1 MTELIELL
9 NSIAQDIDFYCAIT
23 DQDEDS
29 SRAKADL
36 YFKQFKTTYE
46 RIERHKYSEISKFID
61 NALDQDTVD
70 SLRYGVKEIIR
81 VAELNEY
88 CNDEEDPTNQECF
101 KKISKLYDHI
111 ELEAIRYSSIK
122 KIECMADAH
131 SKQETATLN
140 LLESTKAT
148 VKETHE
154 QAKHLSQQLISI
166 LGIFA
171 GIIVT
176 FSFATTAVGE
186 TLANL
191 TKSDIVY
198 LGFVI
203 SVLGAIFI
211 NVLAFLLSFVTKLSG
226 HTFSKTFP
234 WLIYVI
240 GNIVIIGL
248 GLFFFF
254 KM

>member
-9 NSIAQDIDFYCAIT
+9 NSIAQDMDFYCAIT

-29 SRAKADL
+29 YRPKADL
-36 YFKQFKTTYE
+36 YFMQFKTTYE
-46 RIERHKYSEISKFID
+46 RIGRHRYSEISKFID
-61 NALDQDTVD
+61 SVLAQDSVD
-70 SLRYGVKEIIR
+70 SLRYGVKEILR

-88 CNDEEDPTNQECF
+88 CNDEDLTNQECF

-122 KIECMADAH
+122 KIECMANTH
-131 SKQETATLN
+131 SKQEKETLD

-148 VKETHE
+148 VTETHE

-240 GNIVIIGL
+240 GNLVTIGL